1 MRPFALNLG
10 LLCLA
15 LSIGIGGVEVF
26 ARLSDPPLDR
36 GKSTTA
42 DPILGWDSATP
53 FSSPSPHGGTPVY
66 FVGDSFT
73 EGTSWPKQTQE
84 ILQRHGIPI
93 DVYNPGVSGYGTL
106 QEFLKLQRHFSEHIP
121 KIVILQFFAWND
133 LRDNVG
139 TPAVF
144 YSPSRMQRPYLVHT
158 SEHAWILQ
166 KPFFPLLSSLL
177 SHSSLYVYHLLPHLI
192 ARNSLQNPAY
202 LSYTEKRA
210 WDPFYRNDAE
220 EHVFVGSAYAAT
232 EEILL
237 RMKRYLEEQK
247 SQLVVLG
254 LDAAFTVDKDVLLA
268 HVEDPASFDVSLPLT
283 HMQGICEKL
292 DIPFVNAL
300 PALQKEAQRMGK
312 KIYNGPEGNLS
323 GHLEPEGNAVLAH
336 LAAEAIRTYLPEP

>member
-10 LLCLA
+10 LLCFA
-15 LSIGIGGVEVF
+15 LSIGIGGVEML

-36 GKSTTA
+36 GKNTTT
-42 DPILGWDSATP
+42 DPILGWDAVTP
-53 FSSPSPHGGTPVY
+53 PSSPPPHSGTPVY

-73 EGTSWPKQTQE
+73 EGTSWPRQTQE
-84 ILQRHGIPI
+84 ILQQHGISI
-93 DVYNPGVSGYGTL
+93 DVYNLGVSGYGTL
-106 QEFLKLQRHFSEHIP
+106 QEFLKLQRHFSEHMP

-133 LRDNVG
+133 LRDNIG

-158 SEHAWILQ
+158 SENAWILQ
-166 KPFFPLLSSLL
+166 KPFFPFLSSLL
-177 SHSSLYVYHLLPHLI
+177 SHSSLYVHHLLPHLI
-192 ARNSLQNPAY
+192 ARNSPQGPAY

-210 WDPFYRNDAE
+210 WDPFYRNNVGK
-220 EHVFVGSAYAAT
+220 HVFVDSAYAAT

-237 RMKRYLEEQK
+237 RMKQYLEEQK

-254 LDAAFTVDKDVLLA
+254 FDAAFTVDKDVLLA
-268 HVEDPASFDVSLPLT
+268 HVEDPSFFDVSLPLAR
-283 HMQGICEKL
+283 MQSMCETL
-292 DIPFVNAL
+292 DIPFINAL
-300 PALQKEAQRMGK
+300 PALQKEAQSIGK